1 MKGTVGSDKEGNMEQ
16 MILVVLAI
24 VALCWG
30 FRATPWKT
38 VKARVR
44 IAQGVSLRR
53 LRKRL

>member
-24 VALCWG
+24 GALCWG
-30 FRATPWKT
+30 IYIMSWET

-44 IAQGVSLRR
+44 LAISLVQR
-53 LRKRL
+53 L

>member
-30 FRATPWKT
+30 LRATPWNT
-38 VKARVR
+38 VKTRVCV
-44 IAQGVSLRR
+44 AQGVSLRR
-53 LRKRL
+53 LRNRL

>member
-1 MKGTVGSDKEGNMEQ
+1 MVSGDEEGNMEQ

-24 VALCWG
+24 VALGWG
-30 FRATPWKT
+30 LRATPWKT

-44 IAQGVSLRR
+44 LAQGVSWRR

>member
-1 MKGTVGSDKEGNMEQ
+1 MKGIVGSDKEGNMEQ

-30 FRATPWKT
+30 VYIMSWET

-44 IAQGVSLRR
+44 LAISLV
-53 LRKRL
+53 KRI

>member
-24 VALCWG
+24 VALCLG
-30 FRATPWKT
+30 LCATPWKA

-44 IAQGVSLRR
+44 VAQGVSLRR

>member
-1 MKGTVGSDKEGNMEQ
+1 MKATVGSDKEGNMEQ

-30 FRATPWKT
+30 LCATSWKT

-44 IAQGVSLRR
+44 VAKGVSLRR